1 MADSNDL
8 MVKEYTGND
17 RARKYEVDVRELVRQ
32 GWVVLSATDLETRP
46 GCLNLIGP
54 FKNIFAPQ
62 LKLRVTYMH
71 PVAAV
76 E

>member
-17 RARKYEVDVRELVRQ
+17 RARKYEADVRELVQQ
-32 GWVVLSATDLETRP
+32 GWVVQNASDLETRP

-62 LKLRVTYMH
+62 LKLRVTYMR
-71 PVAAV
+71 PEAAV